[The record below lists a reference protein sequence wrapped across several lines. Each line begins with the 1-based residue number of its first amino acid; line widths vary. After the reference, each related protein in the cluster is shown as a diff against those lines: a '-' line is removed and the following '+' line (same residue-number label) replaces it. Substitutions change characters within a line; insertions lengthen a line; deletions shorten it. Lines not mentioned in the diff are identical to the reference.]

1 MPIYEYEC
9 RTCHQEF
16 ELIVLKDTV
25 LACPSC
31 HGSDLERL
39 ISGFAVNTPELSQAR
54 VKSARRAAQHSSNF
68 KDKQIAEAEHLR
80 EHVAE
85 HMNEHGHEGPGPLRA
100 KATKPR

>member
-25 LACPSC
+25 IACPSC

-39 ISGFAVNTPELSQAR
+39 LSGFAVNTAEMSQAR
-54 VKSARRAAQHSSNF
+54 VKSARRAARNSTNF
-68 KDKQIAEAEHLR
+68 RDKQIAEAEHLH
-80 EHVAE
+80 EHVSE
-85 HMNEHGHEGPGPLRA
+85 HMNDHGHEGLGPMRI
-100 KATKPR
+100 KKQKKE